1 MNLVRV
7 LLVDDQEAF
16 MRALVAVL
24 DATPG
29 FVVVGRAATGEES
42 LELAGELRPG
52 LVLMDVNLPGMDGI
66 EATRRLRELS
76 SPPVVATQAGS
87 SGAASGTRTVTV
99 VSPAADSTPRVPPT
113 ASTRSRMWG
122 TERLAFR
129 SLPVRTTSSWS
140 SRTPSRTTTGC
151 SSPWAPS
158 AMQK

>member
-76 SPPVVATQAGS
+76 SPPVVILLSTHDEDAGEHFVAQ
-87 SGAASGTRTVTV
+87 SGASAYLTKSAFG
-99 VSPAADSTPRVPPT
+99 PQL
-113 ASTRSRMWG
+113 
-122 TERLAFR
+122 LAQTWWM
-129 SLPVRTTSSWS
+129 SQ
-140 SRTPSRTTTGC
+140 G
-151 SSPWAPS
+151 
-158 AMQK
+158 